1 MVYITFKKHAAKR
14 TRYIRANQLPFMIK
28 KLLEEIME
36 RCLTDKYLNAKSKT
50 DSRTYNKIKS

>member
-28 KLLEEIME
+28 QLLEEIMK

-50 DSRTYNKIKS
+50 DSRIYNK